1 MANTYVDYTATAG
14 QTDFNF
20 SFPYLQDDHVVVEV
34 EGVNQTLTTN
44 YTIETSPVQKIV
56 LSNPTTALAGG
67 ELVRIKRVSDPS
79 TDLVDFVNGSILTET
94 ELDRAYRHNR
104 YLSEEAYDGVNAGL
118 RELEGSTNYNAGN
131 KQLKNLADGT
141 LATDAVNKGYVDTQI
156 ALTDTNLAGF
166 FKSTHTGNGTDNV
179 FTLSFTPQTTEAEA
193 YIVSIDGL
201 VQVPDTDYTI
211 GATAITFNTIPANSA
226 EICVVATAASSV
238 APVNEVQV
246 TATGSTTARSLAN
259 RFADVVNVLDYG
271 VVGDGTTDD
280 TTNFIACLN
289 ALNDGDTL
297 NLNGKTINLYSTVT
311 GVDPANDPVGDYVD
325 AIALSGVARLYN
337 KNDITISNGKIIVG
351 TPSVNPAGNHYR
363 FPSTFTVD
371 GCKNIVFKDVTFHGK
386 GQWWGY
392 TIQPAGITLTKEER
406 RAFAAQNGGHP
417 LLVVRSRNVQCYSCE
432 FRYCGSVAAFYSMS
446 SHQVGLVNC
455 FTNPA
460 SLGFAG
466 YAFDS
471 WAGNSSFSG
480 FPEHNATLTDCSS
493 AFESDQLTNLK
504 RTVNAGSFVVG
515 VSYEIL
521 TVGTTDFTLIGAAD
535 NNIGT
540 EFTATGAGSGTG
552 TAETFTTYS
561 SKGCVS
567 TEDRDVHVEVN
578 GGYFA
583 DAWANGTDRDIGY
596 AFSAA
601 GGSTLVANNALV
613 DKCATVGYTQV
624 LTGITTTMLVSNIRG
639 AGLGKTVHTCKEE
652 TQAGTTVLKYSNST
666 FNVVGGRVWTTGT
679 VDAGNIQIGVSYT
692 IASAGTTDFTLIGA
706 ADNNPGT
713 VFTATGVGSGT
724 GTVAR
729 TSRAHTTY
737 LALPNTQG
745 IIKGTFSACDF
756 TGSRYCFVNDGIIYG
771 KLQFDVCNIVTNGFL
786 YNSANIG
793 GNVGDKQTR
802 GIIFNDCAIEDVS
815 SETGAYTELRRGALS
830 YVHVDLS
837 TSSIT
842 LNGVRDI
849 ETSIIPTPSTYIAKY
864 AFPRDEANIET
875 LSSNK
880 TLKPD
885 SEKLQII
892 DNALTQTVYIF
903 LPRPDKYKF
912 MEFKIVNA
920 NSTYN
925 LIVKDYTGLSGTT
938 YLTLAPGDA
947 CLAWN
952 DGAND
957 YVRAL

>member
-1 MANTYVDYTATAG
+1 MAITK
-14 QTDFNF
+14 
-20 SFPYLQDDHVVVEV
+20 
-34 EGVNQTLTTN
+34 TN
-44 YTIETSPVQKIV
+44 
-56 LSNPTTALAGG
+56 
-67 ELVRIKRVSDPS
+67 
-79 TDLVDFVNGSILTET
+79 
-94 ELDRAYRHNR
+94 NR
-104 YLSEEAYDGVNAGL
+104 M
-118 RELEGSTNYNAGN
+118 
-131 KQLKNLADGT
+131 
-141 LATDAVNKGYVDTQI
+141 
-156 ALTDTNLAGF
+156 
-166 FKSTHTGNGTDNV
+166 
-179 FTLSFTPQTTEAEA
+179 
-193 YIVSIDGL
+193 IDG
-201 VQVPDTDYTI
+201 
-211 GATAITFNTIPANSA
+211 S
-226 EICVVATAASSV
+226 
-238 APVNEVQV
+238 
-246 TATGSTTARSLAN
+246 
-259 RFADVVNVLDYG
+259 VVNVLDYG

-392 TIQPAGITLTKEER
+392 TIEPAGITLTKEER

-432 FRYCGSVAAFYSMS
+432 FRYCGSVSAFYSMS

-471 WAGNSSFSG
+471 WAGNSSISG

-493 AFESDQLTNLK
+493 AFESDQLTN
-504 RTVNAGSFVVG
+504 S
-515 VSYEIL
+515 I
-521 TVGTTDFTLIGAAD
+521 
-535 NNIGT
+535 
-540 EFTATGAGSGTG
+540 ATGGSGD
-552 TAETFTTYS
+552 YS

-567 TEDRDVHVEVN
+567 TEDGDVHVEVN

-583 DAWANGTDRDIGY
+583 DAYANATDRDIGY

-601 GGSTLVANNALV
+601 GGSTLIANNAFV
-613 DKCATVGYTQV
+613 DKCTTVGYTQV
-624 LTGITTTMLVSNIRG
+624 LTGITTTMLVNNIRG
-639 AGLGKTVHTCKEE
+639 TGLGKTVHNCKDE

-666 FNVVGGRVWTTGT
+666 FNVAGGRVW
-679 VDAGNIQIGVSYT
+679 AGDG
-692 IASAGTTDFTLIGA
+692 D
-706 ADNNPGT
+706 
-713 VFTATGVGSGT
+713 
-724 GTVAR
+724 
-729 TSRAHTTY
+729 TSRENTSY
-737 LALPNTQG
+737 LALPNSQG
-745 IIKGTFSACDF
+745 VIKATFSACDF
-756 TGSRYCFVNDGIIYG
+756 TGSKYCFVNDDILYG

-786 YNSANIG
+786 YKTDNIG
-793 GNVGDKQTR
+793 GGVGDKQTR

-815 SETGAYTELRRGALS
+815 SETGAYTEFTSTPIA

-849 ETSIIPTPSTYIAKY
+849 ETSVISTPSTYIAKY

-875 LSSNK
+875 ISASKYLQ
-880 TLKPD
+880 PD
-885 SEKLQII
+885 APKLQTI
-892 DNALTQTVYIF
+892 DNVTSNLTIF

-912 MEFKIVNA
+912 MDFNIVNVS
-920 NSTYN
+920 STYN
-925 LIVKDYTGLSGTT
+925 LTVKDYTNTTT
-938 YLTLAPGDA
+938 YLVLTPGDA